1 MAATPDPSPVLDARA
16 LVAGYQ
22 RDINI
27 LSGVSVRAWAGRIAC
42 VLGPNGTGKS
52 TLLKTIFGFL
62 RPIEGQVVYRGGD
75 ITGLAPHR
83 MIARGITYLPQQP
96 SLFPYLSVEINLR
109 LGLWHARARDAAE
122 RIERAFGQFPVLREK
137 RRQPAGQL
145 SGGQQR
151 QLEIARAH
159 LTDPEL
165 YLIDEPTAGVDPI
178 TSAEVYRIIE
188 RLAHEEGKA
197 ILLVDQDIKRA
208 LAVAD
213 HVYVIRNGALFT
225 EGPRD
230 AFGGD
235 TAALVSHWLSASGG
249 PEVRKP
255 GGANGA

>member
-1 MAATPDPSPVLDARA
+1 MTASPASGPVLDARS

-22 RDINI
+22 RDVNI
-27 LSGVSVRAWAGRIAC
+27 LTGVSVRAWAGRIAC

-62 RPIEGQVVYRGGD
+62 RPVEGKVVYRDDD
-75 ITGLAPHR
+75 ITGLAPHQ
-83 MIARGITYLPQQP
+83 MIRRGITYLPQHP
-96 SLFPYLSVEINLR
+96 SLFAYLSVEVNLR
-109 LGLWHARARDAAE
+109 LGLWHAPSGAQDSAA
-122 RIERAFGQFPVLREK
+122 RIEGAYERFPVLRDK

-178 TSAEVYRIIE
+178 TSADVYRVIE
-188 RLAHEEGKA
+188 QLAHDEGRA
-197 ILLVDQDIKRA
+197 VLLVDQDIRRA

-213 HVYVIRNGALFT
+213 HVYVIRNGALFA
-225 EGPRD
+225 EGPRED
-230 AFGGD
+230 FGGD

-249 PEVRKP
+249 S
-255 GGANGA
+255 

>member
-1 MAATPDPSPVLDARA
+1 MTASPASGPVLDARS

-22 RDINI
+22 RDVNI
-27 LSGVSVRAWAGRIAC
+27 LTGVSVRAWAGRIAC

-62 RPIEGQVVYRGGD
+62 RPVEGRVVYRGGD

-83 MIARGITYLPQQP
+83 MLAQGITYLPQHP
-96 SLFPYLSVEINLR
+96 SLFPYLSVEVNLR

-122 RIERAFGQFPVLREK
+122 RIERVYGRLPVLREK

-151 QLEIARAH
+151 QLEIGRAY
-159 LTDPEL
+159 LTAPEL

-178 TSAEVYRIIE
+178 TSADVYRIIE
-188 RLAHEEGKA
+188 QLAHEEGRA
-197 ILLVDQDIKRA
+197 VLLVDQDIRRA

-213 HVYVIRNGALFT
+213 HVYVIRNGALFA
-225 EGPRD
+225 EGPRED
-230 AFGGD
+230 FGGD

-249 PEVRKP
+249 S
-255 GGANGA
+255 

>member
-1 MAATPDPSPVLDARA
+1 MAVVPDPRPVLDARS

-27 LSGVSVRAWAGRIAC
+27 LSGISVRAWAGRIAC
-42 VLGPNGTGKS
+42 VIGPNGTGKS
-52 TLLKTIFGFL
+52 TLLKAIFGFL
-62 RPIEGQVVYRGGD
+62 RPLEGKVVYRDDD

-83 MIARGITYLPQQP
+83 MIARGITYLPQHP

-109 LGLWHARARDAAE
+109 LGLWHARARARDVVARVE
-122 RIERAFGQFPVLREK
+122 RVYGQFPVLREK

-159 LTDPEL
+159 LTDPQL

-178 TSAEVYRIIE
+178 TSAEVYRVIE
-188 RLAHEEGKA
+188 RLAHEEGRA
-197 ILLVDQDIKRA
+197 ILLVDQDIRRA
-208 LAVAD
+208 LTVAD
-213 HVYVIRNGALFT
+213 HVYVIRNGALFA

-249 PEVRKP
+249 S
-255 GGANGA
+255 

>member
-1 MAATPDPSPVLDARA
+1 MTAASEPKPVLDARS

-22 RDINI
+22 RDVNI
-27 LSGVSVRAWAGRIAC
+27 LTGVSVRAWAGRIAC

-62 RPIEGQVVYRGGD
+62 RPVEGRVVYRDGD

-83 MIARGITYLPQQP
+83 MLAQGITYLPQHP
-96 SLFPYLSVEINLR
+96 SLFPYLSVEVNLR
-109 LGLWHARARDAAE
+109 LGLWHARPQDAAE
-122 RIERAFGQFPVLREK
+122 RIERVYGRFPVLREK

-151 QLEIARAH
+151 QLEIGRAY
-159 LTDPEL
+159 LTAPEL

-178 TSAEVYRIIE
+178 TSADVYRIIE
-188 RLAHEEGKA
+188 RLAHEDGRA
-197 ILLVDQDIKRA
+197 ILLVDQDIRRA

-213 HVYVIRNGALFT
+213 HVYVIRNGALFA
-225 EGPRD
+225 EGPRED
-230 AFGGD
+230 FGGD

-249 PEVRKP
+249 S
-255 GGANGA
+255 

>member
-1 MAATPDPSPVLDARA
+1 MTAASEPRPVLDARS

-22 RDINI
+22 RDVNI
-27 LSGVSVRAWAGRIAC
+27 LTGVSVRAWAGRIAC

-62 RPIEGQVVYRGGD
+62 RPVEGKVVYRGGD

-83 MIARGITYLPQQP
+83 MLAQGITYLPQHP
-96 SLFPYLSVEINLR
+96 SLFPYLSVEVNLR

-122 RIERAFGQFPVLREK
+122 RIERVYGRFPVLREK

-151 QLEIARAH
+151 QLEIGRAH

-178 TSAEVYRIIE
+178 TSADVYRIIE
-188 RLAHEEGKA
+188 RLAHEDGRA
-197 ILLVDQDIKRA
+197 ILLVDQDIRRA

-213 HVYVIRNGALFT
+213 HVYVIRNGALFA
-225 EGPRD
+225 EGPRED
-230 AFGGD
+230 FGGD

-249 PEVRKP
+249 S
-255 GGANGA
+255 

>member
-1 MAATPDPSPVLDARA
+1 MAATPDPSPVLDARS

-83 MIARGITYLPQQP
+83 MISRGITYLPQQP

-122 RIERAFGQFPVLREK
+122 RIERAFGQFTVLREK

-151 QLEIARAH
+151 QLEIARARGRRPDH
-159 LTDPEL
+159 
-165 YLIDEPTAGVDPI
+165 
-178 TSAEVYRIIE
+178 E
-188 RLAHEEGKA
+188 RRGLPHH
-197 ILLVDQDIKRA
+197 R
-208 LAVAD
+208 
-213 HVYVIRNGALFT
+213 
-225 EGPRD
+225 
-230 AFGGD
+230 
-235 TAALVSHWLSASGG
+235 ASGARG
-249 PEVRKP
+249 GQGDPSGRP
-255 GGANGA
+255 GHQAGARRGRSCLRHP

>member
-1 MAATPDPSPVLDARA
+1 ML
-16 LVAGYQ
+16 Y
-22 RDINI
+22 RDD
-27 LSGVSVRAWAGRIAC
+27 
-42 VLGPNGTGKS
+42 
-52 TLLKTIFGFL
+52 
-62 RPIEGQVVYRGGD
+62 D
-75 ITGLAPHR
+75 ITGLAPHH
-83 MIARGITYLPQQP
+83 MIGRGITYLPQQP
-96 SLFPYLSVEINLR
+96 SLFPHLSVEINLR

-122 RIERAFGQFPVLREK
+122 RIERAYDRFPVLREK

-159 LTDPEL
+159 LTEPEL

-178 TSAEVYRIIE
+178 TSAEVYRVIE
-188 RLAHEEGKA
+188 RLAHEEGRA

-213 HVYVIRNGALFT
+213 QVYVIRNGALFA

-235 TAALVSHWLSASGG
+235 PTALVSHWLSASGG
-249 PEVRKP
+249 PSDLPRR
-255 GGANGA
+255 

>member
-1 MAATPDPSPVLDARA
+1 MTAASEPKPVLDARS

-22 RDINI
+22 RDVNI
-27 LSGVSVRAWAGRIAC
+27 LTGVSVRAWAGRIAC

-62 RPIEGQVVYRGGD
+62 RPVEGRVVYRDGD

-83 MIARGITYLPQQP
+83 MLAQGITYLPQHP
-96 SLFPYLSVEINLR
+96 SLFPYLSVEVNLG
-109 LGLWHARARDAAE
+109 LGLWHARPQDAAE
-122 RIERAFGQFPVLREK
+122 RIERVYGRFPVLREK

-151 QLEIARAH
+151 QLEIGRAY
-159 LTDPEL
+159 LTAPEL

-178 TSAEVYRIIE
+178 TSADVYRIIE
-188 RLAHEEGKA
+188 RLAHEDGRA
-197 ILLVDQDIKRA
+197 ILLVDQDIRRA

-213 HVYVIRNGALFT
+213 HVYVIRNGALFA
-225 EGPRD
+225 EGPRED
-230 AFGGD
+230 FGGD

-249 PEVRKP
+249 S
-255 GGANGA
+255 